1 MSVSERGDVCAQ
13 QVCLGWR
20 CWQSEYHSLNVAGK
34 EMSIRRY
41 GKAIEKMR
49 AKGKTLPESASQ
61 YSLLYSYVPFSP
73 LKYSFRSQH
82 PQ

>member
-49 AKGKTLPESASQ
+49 AKGKHYQ
-61 YSLLYSYVPFSP
+61 NQLLNIHCSILMFPFP
-73 LKYSFRSQH
+73 
-82 PQ
+82 P